1 MNAEIDTKTGRLA
14 GMLERDG
21 LSGVLINGQHN
32 FAWMTGGA
40 SNGVDHSRDNGVAS
54 ILVTS
59 AGERYLLANNI
70 EMPRM
75 LSEEI
80 SADYFEP
87 VEVTWQDEKSSGLVE
102 RACKIAGGE
111 LATDITVDATIR
123 SIETQL
129 ASCRYELTPEEIER
143 FRELGDDAGKA
154 MRGVF
159 DKISPGE
166 TEIEIATKMRGEL
179 AAFGIESVVTL
190 VAADDRIGKFRHPV
204 PTQNKWQKTVMLVT
218 CAKRSGLIASLTRI
232 ACIGAVPDELRD
244 KTEVAAFVYASLL
257 DATRKG
263 ATGAE
268 LYETAAKAYAET
280 GFPDEINKHH
290 QGGAAGYR
298 TRDWTAHPASKDA
311 VKTNQ
316 AFAWNPSITGT
327 KVEETIIVTE
337 NGIETITTS
346 PDFPAISTTVGG
358 VEFRSP
364 GILGIVGGES

>member
-1 MNAEIDTKTGRLA
+1 MNAEIDKKTGRIA

-21 LSGVLINGQHN
+21 LSGLLINGQHN
-32 FAWMTGGA
+32 FAWITGGA
-40 SNGVDHSRDNGVAS
+40 SNRVDHSRENGVAS

-59 AGERYLLANNI
+59 SGERYLLANNI

-80 SADYFEP
+80 SADDFEP
-87 VEVTWQDEKSSGLVE
+87 VEFTWQNEKSSSLVE

-111 LATDITVDATIR
+111 LATDITIDVGIR

-129 ASCRYELTPEEIER
+129 AKCRYELTPEEIER
-143 FRELGDDAGKA
+143 FRELGEDAGKA
-154 MRGVF
+154 MRDVF

-166 TEIEIATKMRGEL
+166 TEMEIAAKMRWEL
-179 AAFGIESVVTL
+179 AAFGIESVVTM
-190 VAADDRIGKFRHPV
+190 VAADTRIGKFRHPV

-244 KTEVAAFVYASLL
+244 KTEASAFVYASLL

-263 ATGAE
+263 ATGVE
-268 LYETAAKAYAET
+268 LYEAAARAYTES
-280 GFPDEINKHH
+280 GFADEINKHH

-298 TRDWTAHPASKDA
+298 TRDWIAHPASRDV

-346 PDFPAISTTVGG
+346 PDFPAISTTVEG
-358 VEFRSP
+358 VELLSP
-364 GILGIVGGES
+364 GILGIMD